1 MTVQSFSHPELKERR
16 IPPRYID
23 FAVSAV
29 NRGYPMK
36 WQQLDK
42 CDASRLLY
50 PLCPSTSSK
59 NYRNASSR
67 ALVDLS
73 GQGYLDEKN
82 LECTRNGW
90 VVKLRTILAYILI
103 AEWPD
108 HQRCSMHPSC

>member
-59 NYRNASSR
+59 NYRNASITVLGNCF
-67 ALVDLS
+67 AF
-73 GQGYLDEKN
+73 GYLN
-82 LECTRNGW
+82 AFMF
-90 VVKLRTILAYILI
+90 LAAQMKVELLLTYL
-103 AEWPD
+103 AKAT
-108 HQRCSMHPSC
+108 